1 MTYEM
6 LIGLLAI
13 LLLLEQLD
21 YSYLFVINFSNNHF
35 EKFLKQDIQIV

>member
-6 LIGLLAI
+6 VIGLLAI
-13 LLLLEQLD
+13 FLLLEQLD